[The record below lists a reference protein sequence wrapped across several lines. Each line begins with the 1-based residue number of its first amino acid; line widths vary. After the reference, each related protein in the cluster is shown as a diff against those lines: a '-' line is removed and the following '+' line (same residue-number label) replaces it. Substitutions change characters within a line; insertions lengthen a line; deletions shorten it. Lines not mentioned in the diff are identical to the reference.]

1 MKLVFS
7 EALSDYS
14 RYLYPYVIW
23 ALPEAG
29 ERPADFFRRGFLPA
43 SPQLDR
49 FYLCRNLRVKLAGY
63 QTSSENRRILRKG
76 AGIVADLIPRAAF
89 DYTAARRQAW
99 KTYADQRFGEEVMS
113 FARLDTLMASPVISH
128 LLHFTDTGTGRE
140 VGTAL
145 LFLDEPAIAY
155 YYYAFYDLAH
165 FSRSLGMYM
174 MTHAVGFFAE
184 RGVEHL
190 HLGTCYSTRA
200 LYKTQFAGLEF
211 CNGFRWSANRAELK
225 YLIARDQQKLGKHL
239 LEVPEYRD
247 GFYEGSFERIT
258 TASEF
263 RLAPATPPAPR
274 PGG

>member
-7 EALSDYS
+7 EAFPDYS

-43 SPQLDR
+43 SPRMDR
-49 FYLCRNLRVKLAGY
+49 YYLCRNLRVKLAHFRA
-63 QTSSENRRILRKG
+63 SSENRRILRKG
-76 AGIVADLIPRAAF
+76 ERLVAQLIPRAAF

-99 KTYADQRFGEEVMS
+99 KHYADQRFGEEVMA
-113 FARLDTLMASPVISH
+113 FARLDTLMSSPVISH
-128 LLHFTDTGTGRE
+128 LLHFTDTATGQE

-145 LFLDEPAIAY
+145 LFLEEPAIAY
-155 YYYAFYDLAH
+155 YYYAFYDLAYLN
-165 FSRSLGMYM
+165 RNLGMFM
-174 MTHAVGFFAE
+174 MTHAVQCFAE

-190 HLGTCYSTRA
+190 HLGTCYSERA

-211 CNGFRWSANRAELK
+211 CNGFRWSNDLAELK
-225 YLIARDQQKLGKHL
+225 FLVRRDAQRASQHL
-239 LEVPEYRD
+239 LESPEYRD
-247 GFYEGSFERIT
+247 SFFADSMAKLA

-263 RLAPATPPAPR
+263 CLTPPPPELL
-274 PGG
+274 PGI